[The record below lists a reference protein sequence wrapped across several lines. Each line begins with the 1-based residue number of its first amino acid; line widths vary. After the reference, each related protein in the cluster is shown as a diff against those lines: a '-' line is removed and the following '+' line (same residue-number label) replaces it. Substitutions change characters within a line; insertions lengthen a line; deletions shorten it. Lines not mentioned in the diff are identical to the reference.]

1 VSTRRRKTNTTT
13 RKCGKV
19 GKKLPGG
26 LCGLP
31 GILRFWRAKAMS
43 IHCTRIQL
51 VPTRAAGYPHR
62 ADGDEKVLRE
72 AETEL
77 VDMVL
82 KEDRQARPKW
92 AREEDELCKFVKID
106 DQGSI
111 ELISAI
117 GKGVR
122 FRNRESVKNVLE
134 FVEKLFDEMQ
144 EGDNENQN

>member
-1 VSTRRRKTNTTT
+1 
-13 RKCGKV
+13 
-19 GKKLPGG
+19 
-26 LCGLP
+26 
-31 GILRFWRAKAMS
+31 
-43 IHCTRIQL
+43 
-51 VPTRAAGYPHR
+51 
-62 ADGDEKVLRE
+62 
-72 AETEL
+72 
-77 VDMVL
+77 MVL
-82 KEDRQARPKW
+82 KENRQARPKW

-117 GKGVR
+117 GKEVR

>member
-1 VSTRRRKTNTTT
+1 M
-13 RKCGKV
+13 G
-19 GKKLPGG
+19 
-26 LCGLP
+26 
-31 GILRFWRAKAMS
+31 
-43 IHCTRIQL
+43 IHCTGIRL

-62 ADGDEKVLRE
+62 ANGDERTLRE
-72 AETEL
+72 SEAEL
-77 VDMVL
+77 VNMVL
-82 KEDRQARPKW
+82 KENRQARPKW
-92 AREEDELCKFVKID
+92 AREDELCKFVKID

-117 GKGVR
+117 GKEVR

>member
-1 VSTRRRKTNTTT
+1 M
-13 RKCGKV
+13 G
-19 GKKLPGG
+19 
-26 LCGLP
+26 
-31 GILRFWRAKAMS
+31 
-43 IHCTRIQL
+43 IHCTGIRL

-72 AETEL
+72 AETEF

-144 EGDNENQN
+144 ESDNENQN

>member
-1 VSTRRRKTNTTT
+1 MWTWFSK
-13 RKCGKV
+13 KIGKPV
-19 GKKLPGG
+19 QNGHEKKMNS
-26 LCGLP
+26 
-31 GILRFWRAKAMS
+31 A
-43 IHCTRIQL
+43 
-51 VPTRAAGYPHR
+51 
-62 ADGDEKVLRE
+62 
-72 AETEL
+72 
-77 VDMVL
+77 
-82 KEDRQARPKW
+82 
-92 AREEDELCKFVKID
+92 KFVKID

>member
-1 VSTRRRKTNTTT
+1 M
-13 RKCGKV
+13 G
-19 GKKLPGG
+19 
-26 LCGLP
+26 
-31 GILRFWRAKAMS
+31 
-43 IHCTRIQL
+43 IHCTGIRL

-62 ADGDEKVLRE
+62 ANGDERTLRE
-72 AETEL
+72 SEAEL
-77 VDMVL
+77 VNMVL
-82 KEDRQARPKW
+82 KENRQARPKW

-106 DQGSI
+106 DQGSV
-111 ELISAI
+111 ELISAV

>member
-1 VSTRRRKTNTTT
+1 
-13 RKCGKV
+13 
-19 GKKLPGG
+19 
-26 LCGLP
+26 
-31 GILRFWRAKAMS
+31 M
-43 IHCTRIQL
+43 
-51 VPTRAAGYPHR
+51 
-62 ADGDEKVLRE
+62 LRE

-106 DQGSI
+106 DKGSI
-111 ELISAI
+111 ELISTI

>member
-1 VSTRRRKTNTTT
+1 
-13 RKCGKV
+13 
-19 GKKLPGG
+19 
-26 LCGLP
+26 
-31 GILRFWRAKAMS
+31 M
-43 IHCTRIQL
+43 
-51 VPTRAAGYPHR
+51 
-62 ADGDEKVLRE
+62 LRE
-72 AETEL
+72 TETEL
-77 VDMVL
+77 VDMAL
-82 KEDRQARPKW
+82 KEDQQARPKW

>member
-1 VSTRRRKTNTTT
+1 M
-13 RKCGKV
+13 G
-19 GKKLPGG
+19 
-26 LCGLP
+26 
-31 GILRFWRAKAMS
+31 
-43 IHCTRIQL
+43 IHCTGIRL

-62 ADGDEKVLRE
+62 ANGDERTLRE
-72 AETEL
+72 SEAEL
-77 VDMVL
+77 VNMVL
-82 KEDRQARPKW
+82 K
-92 AREEDELCKFVKID
+92 EDELCKFVKID

-122 FRNRESVKNVLE
+122 FRNRERVKNVLE

>member
-1 VSTRRRKTNTTT
+1 MK
-13 RKCGKV
+13 
-19 GKKLPGG
+19 
-26 LCGLP
+26 
-31 GILRFWRAKAMS
+31 
-43 IHCTRIQL
+43 
-51 VPTRAAGYPHR
+51 
-62 ADGDEKVLRE
+62 KVLRE

-82 KEDRQARPKW
+82 KEDQQARPKW